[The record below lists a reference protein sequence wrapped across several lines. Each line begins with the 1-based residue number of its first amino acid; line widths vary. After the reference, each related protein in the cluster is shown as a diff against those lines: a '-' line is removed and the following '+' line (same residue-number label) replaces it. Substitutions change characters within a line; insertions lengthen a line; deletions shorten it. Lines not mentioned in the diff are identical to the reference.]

1 MLKIRNPK
9 DFWAGLMFVAFG
21 GTGTWM
27 ATSFP
32 FGIAARMGPAYFPTL
47 IGGLLTIFGLT
58 IALRGVA
65 SDGLRMDRFHIKP
78 LVMVLA
84 SVALFGFALQH
95 TGLVSAI
102 FAIIVFASLGG
113 HEFKIREVLFLAA
126 ILAVGAVAV
135 FVYGLKLQIQVWP
148 FYY

>member
-1 MLKIRNPK
+1 LLRIRNPK
-9 DFWAGLMFVAFG
+9 DFWAGLMFIAFG
-21 GTGTWM
+21 GAGVWM
-27 ATSFP
+27 AYSFP
-32 FGIAARMGPAYFPTL
+32 FGSAARMGPAYFPTL
-47 IGGLLTIFGLT
+47 IGGLLTIFGLY
-58 IALRGVA
+58 IALRGVVL
-65 SDGLRMDRFHIKP
+65 GGHRMDRFNFKP

-95 TGLVSAI
+95 VGLVSAI
-102 FAIIVFASLGG
+102 FAIIIFASLGG
-113 HEFKIREVLFLAA
+113 HEFRMREVLILAT

>member
-1 MLKIRNPK
+1 MLRIRNPK
-9 DFWAGLMFVAFG
+9 DFWAGLMFIAFG
-21 GTGTWM
+21 GAGVWM
-27 ATSFP
+27 AYSFP
-32 FGIAARMGPAYFPTL
+32 FGSAARMGPAYFPTL
-47 IGGLLTIFGLT
+47 IGGLLTIFGLY
-58 IALRGVA
+58 IALRGVVL
-65 SDGLRMDRFHIKP
+65 GGHRMDRFNFKP

-95 TGLVSAI
+95 VGLVSAI
-102 FAIIVFASLGG
+102 FAIIIFASLGG
-113 HEFKIREVLFLAA
+113 HEFRMREVLILAT